1 MESVSARWRGGYLT
15 EIDVRGVHSLKA
27 DEGPHHPGGNDEGPS
42 PGELLLSSV
51 ASCMCMAVAHIARKQ
66 HIPLNS
72 LLVEASGEANV
83 AAFRFASIQV
93 NVKAD
98 LPQDQLDPLVGV
110 AKRYCWASNTLLAG
124 CPVSTTAQSV
134 VQAEENA

>member
-15 EIDVRGVHSLKA
+15 EIDVRGVHRLQA
-27 DEGPHHPGGNDEGPS
+27 DEGDHHPGGNDAGPS

-51 ASCMCMAVAHIARKQ
+51 ASCMCMAVAHIARKR
-66 HIPLNS
+66 HIELNS
-72 LLVEASGEANV
+72 LSVEAAGVADM

-98 LPQDQLDPLVGV
+98 LPQSELDPLVGH
-110 AKRYCWASNTLLAG
+110 AKRYCWASNTLLVG
-124 CPVSTTAQSV
+124 CPVTTTAQSV
-134 VQAEENA
+134 VQVEENA